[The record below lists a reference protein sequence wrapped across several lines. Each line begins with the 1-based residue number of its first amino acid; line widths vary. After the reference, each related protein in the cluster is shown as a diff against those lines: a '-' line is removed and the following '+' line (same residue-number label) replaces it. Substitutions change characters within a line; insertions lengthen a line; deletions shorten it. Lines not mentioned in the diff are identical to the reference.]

1 MGPKSPRDAGFIGD
15 WPSSLGISLGELF
28 LGNKAW
34 TVAGFIEGIQPFLW
48 VLGRT
53 FTSFVASL
61 VPALPVM

>member
-1 MGPKSPRDAGFIGD
+1 
-15 WPSSLGISLGELF
+15 LGISLGELF